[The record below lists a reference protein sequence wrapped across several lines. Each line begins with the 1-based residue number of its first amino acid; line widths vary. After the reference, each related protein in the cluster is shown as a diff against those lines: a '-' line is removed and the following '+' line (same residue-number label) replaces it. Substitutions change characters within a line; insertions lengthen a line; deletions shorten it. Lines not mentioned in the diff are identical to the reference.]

1 MDERIQ
7 KIIAS
12 RGLMSRRKAEELIRD
27 GRVRV
32 NGNTAQMGERAD
44 PVEDVIEI
52 DGKQLTKAPEHLY
65 LMLHKPR
72 GYVTTMSDEKG
83 RATVW
88 ELVQD
93 CGARVYPVGRLDL
106 NSEGLLLFTNDGEFA
121 NRLTHPR
128 HEVNKTYLTWVNR
141 FSSEKLQ
148 RLSRMDSLEG
158 ERISRPQVRLLN
170 AKGEAALLEL
180 VIHEGKNRQVR
191 RMCEQAEL
199 AVTRLKRIAEGSVS
213 LGELPLGKWR
223 LLTPQEIDALMES

>member
-1 MDERIQ
+1 
-7 KIIAS
+7 
-12 RGLMSRRKAEELIRD
+12 MSRRKAEELIRD